1 MVATLAAVVVAGLA
15 LLAGASPPGAH
26 AARPAPRLR
35 GAEVQDLGAEVTAS
49 DLDLVKK
56 LDDQFAQAYNGGA
69 CCLGALRC
77 GETPLHPQREPA
89 FPPSAPL
96 SCPVPW
102 SFLLL
107 QATSAAVLPCCRS
120 SDAGAAPPSL
130 AMLHSAAVTT
140 LLSGRP
146 RQQQQFSFSLL
157 EAAAA
162 DTGC

>member
-1 MVATLAAVVVAGLA
+1 MALCQTFANLAPSPPTTQRTMVATLAAAVVAGLA

-35 GAEVQDLGAEVTAS
+35 GTEVQGLGAEVTAS

-89 FPPSAPL
+89 FPPLPL
-96 SCPVPW
+96 SPALSPGASCFSRPPQLQSSRAAAVPMPA
-102 SFLLL
+102 LLL
-107 QATSAAVLPCCRS
+107 HPWQCC
-120 SDAGAAPPSL
+120 
-130 AMLHSAAVTT
+130 T
-140 LLSGRP
+140 
-146 RQQQQFSFSLL
+146 QQP
-157 EAAAA
+157 
-162 DTGC
+162 

>member
-1 MVATLAAVVVAGLA
+1 MVATLAAAVVAGLA

-35 GAEVQDLGAEVTAS
+35 GAEVQGLGAEVTAS

-96 SCPVPW
+96 SCPFPW

-107 QATSAAVLPCCRS
+107 RPPQLQSSRAAAVPQNPLGEPAGS
-120 SDAGAAPPSL
+120 SHLMNPYGPSGNGGAPPL
-130 AMLHSAAVTT
+130 
-140 LLSGRP
+140 P
-146 RQQQQFSFSLL
+146 
-157 EAAAA
+157 EAPNGGPEPAGHA
-162 DTGC
+162 GYL